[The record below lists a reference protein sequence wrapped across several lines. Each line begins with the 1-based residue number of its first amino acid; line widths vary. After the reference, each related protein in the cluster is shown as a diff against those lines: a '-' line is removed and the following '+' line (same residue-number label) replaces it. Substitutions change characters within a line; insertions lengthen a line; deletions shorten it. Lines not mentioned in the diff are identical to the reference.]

1 MRKTLYYIL
10 HVIVVSA
17 LLLGMSGCM
26 KNGDIDFPK
35 DQPDPITP
43 TNPNGKRLE
52 KSNFKIAE
60 PVEVPETIDIESGK
74 QTFKQMETA
83 QDGQSPQ

>member
-43 TNPNGKRLE
+43 TNPNGKRLMDADFSVTE
-52 KSNFKIAE
+52 YVVVE
-60 PVEVPETIDIESGK
+60 DDVPVTVDTQK
-74 QTFKQMETA
+74 Q
-83 QDGQSPQ
+83 